1 MRPVGSA
8 AGWAPIVIVADQ
20 GDVGRL
26 LAQLAVARAMPPAE
40 LIQCPAARW
49 PATLA
54 ELDRRAPLPVVL
66 LATTTSLSAIAVA
79 ALAAATACRV
89 VVLLVGAARE
99 LRWPR
104 SLPCR
109 PPALTSAS
117 WLEACGWAAFETP
130 EEAVAALR
138 LLAAGL
144 EPRGAATRIV
154 GASRALAPLM
164 AQILAAAHVPTAG
177 AVQGPRSPGRGRAQ
191 ALLRGTAAAD
201 APRAPRAGRQ
211 AAEAKT
217 IAVLM
222 TGDAPGAEGS
232 GARSMVLHLALPG
245 VAATRTPTGGGLYVE
260 LVDLR
265 ALGLLLRAAGLAAAP
280 REEAPAPEVASSERP
295 RRAPGVGEPRSAPE
309 GAHAG
314 AAANADQ
321 AVALA
326 AALRRTEG
334 SRLGDLATKA
344 LLAPFGC
351 RAPLEQRVRSAS
363 AAAQV
368 VASAGGPVALRVLTR
383 GPGLGAASRPEQRR
397 VAASA
402 PQARQAF
409 HELLAAQERA
419 DPAAVISGVLASRV
433 PPLAPGGLEGGLIAL
448 GPDWMLYLRW
458 RDDARARSPWV
469 LARLPAA
476 PRVAETAI
484 DRLLAAIDAG
494 ERPLRQGRR
503 ERALLRRLIFQLS
516 AAAAGLSGALAWV
529 GLHHVALPCEG
540 AEALLIET
548 AAALRG

>member
-20 GDVGRL
+20 GDVGQL

-40 LIQCPAARW
+40 LIQCPVAHWA
-49 PATLA
+49 ATLA
-54 ELDRRAPLPVVL
+54 NFDRREPRPVVL
-66 LATTTSLSAIAVA
+66 LATTTSLGAIAVA

-89 VVLLVGAARE
+89 VVLLVGAARG

-109 PPALTSAS
+109 PAALTSAS
-117 WLEACGWAAFETP
+117 WLEACGWPAFETP

-164 AQILAAAHVPTAG
+164 AQILAAAHVPTIG
-177 AVQGPRSPGRGRAQ
+177 AVQGPRSPSRGRAQ
-191 ALLRGTAAAD
+191 ALSGTAAAD

-211 AAEAKT
+211 AAEEKSV
-217 IAVLM
+217 AVLM
-222 TGDAPGAEGS
+222 TGDAPRAEGS
-232 GARSMVLHLALPG
+232 GARSLVLHLALPG
-245 VAATRTPTGGGLYVE
+245 VAATRTPTGGLYVE

-265 ALGLLLRAAGLAAAP
+265 ALGLLLRAADMAAAP
-280 REEAPAPEVASSERP
+280 REEAPAPEVASSEHP
-295 RRAPGVGEPRSAPE
+295 RRAPGVGEPRSALD

-321 AVALA
+321 VVALA

-351 RAPLEQRVRSAS
+351 RAPIEQRVRSAS

-383 GPGLGAASRPEQRR
+383 GPGLEGASRPEQRR

-409 HELLAAQERA
+409 HELLAAQERTDA
-419 DPAAVISGVLASRV
+419 AAVISGVLASRV
-433 PPLAPGGLEGGLIAL
+433 PPLAPIGLEGGLIAL

-476 PRVAETAI
+476 LRVAETAI
-484 DRLLAAIDAG
+484 DRLLGAVDAG

-503 ERALLRRLIFQLS
+503 ERALLRRLMTQLS

-548 AAALRG
+548 AALLRG